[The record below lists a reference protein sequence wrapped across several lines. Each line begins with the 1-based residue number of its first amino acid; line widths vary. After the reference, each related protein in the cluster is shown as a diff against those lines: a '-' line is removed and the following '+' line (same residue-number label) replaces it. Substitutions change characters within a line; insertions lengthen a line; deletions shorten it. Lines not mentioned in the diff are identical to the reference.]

1 MANMSQKTTDQKR
14 HRRTRL
20 KRAMQ
25 PLLQRFG
32 CTQMQVAGYVDG
44 MLRTNEQQK
53 AKIEELEKAIDEKD
67 GRIKELKAEIVEK
80 DERIKELKAR

>member
-1 MANMSQKTTDQKR
+1 MVNMSAKTTDQKR

-20 KRAMQ
+20 KRAML
-25 PLLQRFG
+25 PLLERFG

-53 AKIEELEKAIDEKD
+53 AKIEGLENTIKQLE
-67 GRIKELKAEIVEK
+67 GTIKELQGTINGLEAK
-80 DERIKELKAR
+80 